1 MSGKGEKKKGVEE
14 RLRVKTVGA
23 HIESGCQK
31 RAKRDKHDQ
40 FVKTL
45 PKLTKFYSRPTSST
59 PTPEE
64 RQKKES
70 YPNIEGRKK
79 TLFETLYSRIKSNR
93 LESSFP
99 NIEIALRI
107 FLSMMVTNCKGER
120 SFSKLKRIKNESRAS
135 TTEDRLNNLTLMSIE
150 SDLLNDIDFND
161 IISDF
166 ASRKS
171 RSVPI

>member
-1 MSGKGEKKKGVEE
+1 MK
-14 RLRVKTVGA
+14 
-23 HIESGCQK
+23 
-31 RAKRDKHDQ
+31 
-40 FVKTL
+40 
-45 PKLTKFYSRPTSST
+45 
-59 PTPEE
+59 E

-70 YPNIEGRKK
+70 SPNEKGRKK
-79 TLFETLYSRIKSNR
+79 TLFETLYSRIKSSR
-93 LESSFP
+93 I
-99 NIEIALRI
+99 IEIALRI
-107 FLSMMVTNCKGER
+107 FFSMMVTNCKGER

-171 RSVPI
+171 

>member
-1 MSGKGEKKKGVEE
+1 MSNADIKSKCEQLAGFYYGDVDTTDLYGEC
-14 RLRVKTVGA
+14 L
-23 HIESGCQK
+23 
-31 RAKRDKHDQ
+31 Q
-40 FVKTL
+40 FVYYVEDEVKE
-45 PKLTKFYSRPTSST
+45 S
-59 PTPEE
+59 
-64 RQKKES
+64 QKKES
-70 YPNIEGRKK
+70 SPYIEGRKK
-79 TLFETLYSRIKSNR
+79 TLFQTLYSRIKSNR

-107 FLSMMVTNCKGER
+107 LLSMIVTNCKGER
-120 SFSKLKRIKNESRAS
+120 SFSKLKWIKNESRAS